1 MIIEKGSQA
10 PDFALKDQD
19 GRTVSLD
26 SFKGKNNVVLVFYPG
41 DETPGCTKQL
51 CAIRDDYSKFAEKDA
66 LVFGVNPAGME
77 SHRKFIDNHRFPF
90 PLLVD
95 ENSATA
101 KAYGCDGLLMVKRT
115 VVVIG
120 KDGVILYLE
129 RGSPPVSEILDAI
142 PVKP

>member
-66 LVFGVNPAGME
+66 LAFGVNPAGME

-95 ENSATA
+95 ENSETA
-101 KAYGCDGLLMVKRT
+101 KAYGCDSFWMVKRT